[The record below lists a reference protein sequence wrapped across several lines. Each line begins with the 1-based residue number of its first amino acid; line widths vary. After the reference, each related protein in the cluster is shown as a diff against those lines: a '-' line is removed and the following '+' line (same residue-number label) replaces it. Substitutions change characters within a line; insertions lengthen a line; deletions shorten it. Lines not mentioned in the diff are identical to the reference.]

1 MNKSIAE
8 DMTFEAALGELDAVL
23 SALEKGDIPLED
35 ALAHYQRG
43 MDLAMLCQKK
53 LDAVEEKIKVLQPDG
68 SLQTVDE
75 PEGDSHE

>member
-1 MNKSIAE
+1 MNKSIPE

-23 SALEKGDIPLED
+23 NALEKGDIPLED
-35 ALAHYQRG
+35 ALAHYQWG

-68 SLQTVDE
+68 SLQTIDE